1 MRIWIICS
9 GEAALALP
17 PRAAAAEYA
26 ALCEKRLDSPVG
38 ETQGHPVAA
47 NGRGLYISPR
57 AAARDTAEKLIADGM
72 PQAEPLL
79 DEIPL
84 RPFGCLAALISMVTG
99 WRKQGRTASS
109 YPIRAGSPRCVTRC
123 VCAATASSAP
133 AWGG

>member
-47 NGRGLYISPR
+47 
-57 AAARDTAEKLIADGM
+57 
-72 PQAEPLL
+72 
-79 DEIPL
+79 
-84 RPFGCLAALISMVTG
+84 
-99 WRKQGRTASS
+99 
-109 YPIRAGSPRCVTRC
+109 
-123 VCAATASSAP
+123 
-133 AWGG
+133 